1 MELKYVGNINVS
13 VVDIKNK
20 TFDLLK
26 PYGIISLDN
35 IFSDLNIDRLEKE
48 MN

>member
-1 MELKYVGNINVS
+1 MKLNYVGNINVS

-26 PYGIISLDN
+26 PFGKITIDN
-35 IFSDLNIDRLEKE
+35 IFSDLNIDRLGRGS
-48 MN
+48 